1 MKKYI
6 NVALIPLASI
16 LICSTLFSIIN
27 LFEIT
32 IHPAFYLI
40 SMILIS
46 LAMGYLTGRKCKD
59 KGYLK
64 GLIVGGIF
72 IATIF
77 LISIIITREIKIYTI
92 LYYLIILTST
102 TLAAMIGVNK
112 QD

>member
-6 NVALIPLASI
+6 NIALIPLISI
-16 LICSTLFSIIN
+16 LTSSIIFSIIN
-27 LFEIT
+27 LFEIA

-40 SMILIS
+40 IMIITSLII
-46 LAMGYLTGRKCKD
+46 GYLTGLKCKD

-72 IATIF
+72 IVFLF
-77 LISIIITREIKIYTI
+77 LISIIITRNIKIYTI
-92 LYYLIILTST
+92 LYYLIIITST

-112 QD
+112 KN